1 MASKDLLSS
10 YTENQIKLNFEDW
23 DNGLEG
29 SYTCQITLCFHL
41 RRSEIFI
48 FKTKKYVG
56 ISNFF
61 LDIQFNELY

>member
-29 SYTCQITLCFHL
+29 SCTCQITLCFHL
-41 RRSEIFI
+41 RRISEVESDICIFI
-48 FKTKKYVG
+48 NKEGKFLKK
-56 ISNFF
+56 
-61 LDIQFNELY
+61 L